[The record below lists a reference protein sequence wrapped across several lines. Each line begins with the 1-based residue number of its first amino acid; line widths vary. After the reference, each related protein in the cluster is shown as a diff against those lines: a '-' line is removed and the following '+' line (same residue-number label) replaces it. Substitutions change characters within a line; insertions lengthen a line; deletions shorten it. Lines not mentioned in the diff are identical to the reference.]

1 MGTDA
6 RLARMLEERYPDP
19 TVSAAHLDRG
29 TEISIGP
36 ARPWSR
42 VEEDGDMELAEN
54 HLLGPDPE
62 LTEEMSALHEQ
73 AFLRG

>member
-1 MGTDA
+1 
-6 RLARMLEERYPDP
+6 
-19 TVSAAHLDRG
+19 
-29 TEISIGP
+29 
-36 ARPWSR
+36 
-42 VEEDGDMELAEN
+42 MELAEN